1 VARHAPQHPGK
12 MDAMARTVIARQFG
26 DIQDLEVVD
35 LPIAEPEAGQVRI
48 AVRAAAINPADL
60 KRLRGMFGRNEKSL
74 PLRLGSELS
83 GVVTAV
89 GPDAVGPAGPI
100 AVGDEVVGYPVSGGF
115 AEELLAKTNSVLPK
129 PANLGWGE
137 AAGLLVGAVTA
148 FHLVEAVGLAEGD
161 RVIVHGA
168 TGNVGLAAVQLA
180 RLRGAEVIGTVSAS
194 HEDELRAFGA
204 VPVLYGPGLE
214 ERLRAML
221 PNGADAALDTV
232 GTDEALDA
240 SVALVRDRQRIAT
253 IAGFARASELGIR
266 LLGSGQQADPGT
278 ELRAGARLPMLRL
291 AGDGLLVGPPVV
303 SFPLERVQDA
313 MTLVASGHAG
323 GKVVLEP

>member
-1 VARHAPQHPGK
+1 
-12 MDAMARTVIARQFG
+12 MARTVIARQYG
-26 DIQDLEVVD
+26 GIADLELAD
-35 LPIAEPEAGQVRI
+35 LPRVPLEPGKVRL

-60 KRLRGMFGRNEKSL
+60 KQLRGEFGRNEKSL
-74 PLRLGSELS
+74 PLRLDSEVS

-100 AVGDEVVGYPVSGGF
+100 AVGDEVVGYPVRGGF
-115 AEELLAKTNSVLPK
+115 AEEILAKAASVLPK
-129 PANLGWGE
+129 PPGLGWGE

-148 FHLVEAVGLAEGD
+148 FHLVESVEVAEGD

-180 RLRGAEVIGTVSAS
+180 RLRGAEVVGTVSAA
-194 HEDELRAFGA
+194 HEDELRSFGA

-214 ERLRAML
+214 DRLRALL
-221 PNGADAALDTV
+221 PNGADAALDTI

-253 IAGFARASELGIR
+253 VAGFARAPELGIQ
-266 LLGSGQQADPGT
+266 LLGGGPGADPGSAIRT
-278 ELRAGARLPMLRL
+278 GARLPLLQL
-291 AGDGLLVGPPVV
+291 AGDGLLVGPPIIA
-303 SFPLERVQDA
+303 FPLAQVREA
-313 MTLVASGHAG
+313 LTLVGSGHAG
-323 GKVVLEP
+323 GKVVLLP